1 MRVTVEMSLYPLAG
15 DALDKILAFIDVVQS
30 DKRLEVVVNQMST
43 QVRGEL
49 GDVLDVLRAAL
60 ERSFGAGGSQA
71 LVVKFLNADLPIGE
85 PPVLESPRAARRR

>member
-1 MRVTVEMSLYPLAG
+1 MRVTVEMSLYPLAD
-15 DALDKILAFIDVVQS
+15 DALDEILGFIDAVRG
-30 DKRLEVVVNQMST
+30 DARLEVVVNQMST

-49 GDVLDVLRAAL
+49 NVVLDVLRAAL

-85 PPVLESPRAARRR
+85 PPVLEAPRARGR

>member
-15 DALDKILAFIDVVQS
+15 DALDKILGFIEAVQS

-49 GDVLDVLRAAL
+49 GVVVEVLRAAL

-71 LVVKFLNADLPIGE
+71 LVVKFLNADLPISE
-85 PPVLESPRAARRR
+85 PPVLESPRSSRRR

>member
-15 DALDKILAFIDVVQS
+15 DALDKILGFIEVVQG
-30 DKRLEVVVNQMST
+30 DNRIEVVVNQMST

-49 GDVLDVLRAAL
+49 GVVLDVLRAAL
-60 ERSFGAGGSQA
+60 ERSFGAGSSQA

-85 PPVLESPRAARRR
+85 PPVLESPRASRRR

>member
-1 MRVTVEMSLYPLAG
+1 MRVTVEMSLYPLAK
-15 DALDKILAFIDVVQS
+15 DALDKILGFIEVVQR
-30 DKRLEVVVNQMST
+30 DTRLEVVVNQMST
-43 QVRGEL
+43 QVRGDL

-85 PPVLESPRAARRR
+85 PPVLELPRATRRR

>member
-1 MRVTVEMSLYPLAG
+1 MRVTVEMSLYPLAA
-15 DALDKILAFIDVVQS
+15 DALERILGFIDIVKN
-30 DKRLEVVVNQMST
+30 DRRLEVVVNQMST

-85 PPVLESPRAARRR
+85 PPVLESPRASRRR

>member
-1 MRVTVEMSLYPLAG
+1 MRVTVEMSLYPLAD
-15 DALDKILAFIDVVQS
+15 DALDKILGFIEVVRG
-30 DKRLEVVVNQMST
+30 DARLEVVVNQMST

-49 GDVLDVLRAAL
+49 GVVLDALRAAL

-85 PPVLESPRAARRR
+85 PPVLAPPRAAR

>member
-1 MRVTVEMSLYPLAG
+1 MRVTVEMSLYPLAK
-15 DALDKILAFIDVVQS
+15 DALDKILGFIEVVQG

-49 GDVLDVLRAAL
+49 VDVLEVLRTAL

-85 PPVLESPRAARRR
+85 PPVLETPRASHRR

>member
-1 MRVTVEMSLYPLAG
+1 MRVTVEMSLYPLAA
-15 DALDKILAFIDVVQS
+15 DALDKILGFIDVVQG

-85 PPVLESPRAARRR
+85 PPVLESPRASRRR

>member
-15 DALDKILAFIDVVQS
+15 DAVDKILAFIEVVLG

-43 QVRGEL
+43 QLRGEL
-49 GDVLDVLRAAL
+49 DVVLEVLRAAL

-85 PPVLESPRAARRR
+85 PPVLESPRETRRR